1 MSTEIQNKVITII
14 ADKSDRK
21 PEEIKL
27 TDELGTDLGFDSL
40 DGVELCMEVEKAF
53 NIAFTDQEMETF
65 NTVQDVVNMTEEKIK
80 AKDKK

>member
-1 MSTEIQNKVITII
+1 MSTEIHNKVIAII
-14 ADKSDRK
+14 ADKSDHK
-21 PEEIKL
+21 QEEIKL

-65 NTVQDVVNMTEEKIK
+65 NTVQDVVKAVEKKMK
-80 AKDKK
+80 A